1 MEGNTNSAW
10 LFIAVIAGA
19 VGSAMFIYGI
29 RQKRPV
35 PLVFGVLIGGYEQ
48 QEIVKKPGGLLL
60 VRVPQWVTP
69 AHGLGGKAA
78 MPW

>member
-1 MEGNTNSAW
+1 VEGSTNSAW

-35 PLVFGVLIGGYEQ
+35 PLVFGVLIGGYCYLVHTAWIALLIG
-48 QEIVKKPGGLLL
+48 IVLI
-60 VRVPQWVTP
+60 
-69 AHGLGGKAA
+69 AA
-78 MPW
+78 FIVVQKRA